1 MLKIKNKVKFDIISL
16 YLAKKGLNLSVAN
29 DKSERIKYIRA
40 LERFAKS
47 AISILKRDDFDEN
60 LFKIRVI
67 KNYEV
72 LKKIQAVYLDQPYTK
87 GLENFVKSVLANK
100 NKDELIKEANLLEKL
115 KNSKTYKKDKHK
127 GKFKDEF

>member
-1 MLKIKNKVKFDIISL
+1 MSQVD
-16 YLAKKGLNLSVAN
+16 
-29 DKSERIKYIRA
+29 DKSSRIKYIRA

-60 LFKIRVI
+60 LFKIRTE
-67 KNYEV
+67 KNYEI
-72 LKKIQAVYLDQPYTK
+72 LKKIEAVYLDQPYTK
-87 GLENFVKSVLANK
+87 ALENFVKSVLANK

-127 GKFKDEF
+127 NKFENEY

>member
-1 MLKIKNKVKFDIISL
+1 M
-16 YLAKKGLNLSVAN
+16 GVAN

-115 KNSKTYKKDKHK
+115 KNSKTYKKDKHR
-127 GKFKDEF
+127 GKFSDDY

>member
-1 MLKIKNKVKFDIISL
+1 MSL
-16 YLAKKGLNLSVAN
+16 AN
-29 DKSERIKYIRA
+29 EKSERIKYIRA

-47 AISILKRDDFDEN
+47 AISILKRDDFDEG
-60 LFKIRVI
+60 LFKIRTE

-72 LKKIQAVYLDQPYTK
+72 LKKVEAVYLDQPYTK
-87 GLENFVKSVLANK
+87 ALESFVQSVLANK

>member
-1 MLKIKNKVKFDIISL
+1 MSQINE
-16 YLAKKGLNLSVAN
+16 
-29 DKSERIKYIRA
+29 KSDRIKYIRA

-72 LKKIQAVYLDQPYTK
+72 LKKVEAVYLDQPYTK
-87 GLENFVKSVLANK
+87 SLENFVKSVLAHK
-100 NKDELIKEANLLEKL
+100 SKDELIKEANLLEKL
-115 KNSKTYKKDKHK
+115 KNSKTYKKEKHK
-127 GKFKDEF
+127 GKFSDEY

>member
-1 MLKIKNKVKFDIISL
+1 MSL
-16 YLAKKGLNLSVAN
+16 AN
-29 DKSERIKYIRA
+29 EKSERIKYIRA

-47 AISILKRDDFDEN
+47 AISILKRDDFDEG
-60 LFKIRVI
+60 LFKIRTE

-72 LKKIQAVYLDQPYTK
+72 LKKVEAVYLDQPYTK
-87 GLENFVKSVLANK
+87 ALESFVQSVLANK

-127 GKFKDEF
+127 GKFKDGF

>member
-1 MLKIKNKVKFDIISL
+1 M
-16 YLAKKGLNLSVAN
+16 SVAN

-60 LFKIRVI
+60 LFQIRVI

-72 LKKIQAVYLDQPYTK
+72 LKKVEAVYLDQPYTK
-87 GLENFVKSVLANK
+87 ALENFVKSVLANK
-100 NKDELIKEANLLEKL
+100 SKDELIKEANQLEKL
-115 KNSKTYKKDKHK
+115 KNSKSYKKDKHK